1 MPDAIAVR
9 DKLLKAEY
17 RIPTIT
23 AYNRLEATPRTTNFD
38 RSLKAEVRDAMWML
52 TRQFQFG
59 EFEGEDAASAVT
71 SQIVGEHTTMDRL
84 RFLKNSV
91 SVYDQSVPLETHAER
106 ETLTANLFL
115 AVQMGRYF
123 VKLMRANALDAS
135 LGTFIAKYTLTY
147 TIDHNDI
154 EGQLLLRAS
163 TGRVFDGFNLHRD
176 IQTPDGAG
184 TVFETW
190 LAGEGLAV
198 ASFKPLADAFVAW
211 HARNYS
217 QPINPADACWLP
229 SQLEYQFAVSSP
241 SVVERPQDSLIADQY
256 SEGHLDWYS
265 FDLDQQQK
273 IVLDPDPAPVAV
285 TEQYVSFIPAPIKFK
300 GMPLPRFWMME
311 DSQTDFGK
319 IDTSV
324 TGLLHLLLAEFG
336 LIYSNDWFM
345 LPYPLSIN
353 TVCEI
358 KNMVITDVFGQH
370 ILIRPAGRGS
380 ETSWHRWAMFHHT
393 DRNDGTRNTNVFY
406 LAPAITKALESD
418 PLEDVNMLRDEMANM
433 VWGVESTVP
442 SQAGRGVSGMEMARP
457 EVEPAPFVPVGD
469 TAAIRYVLGTTVP
482 ENWIPFIPVHIPG
495 SVSEI
500 RLQRARLPG
509 AKPPKGVLLNEAQP
523 VYFINEEEVPRSGIS
538 VQRSY
543 QRTRWLNGKTYLWI
557 GRRKETGK
565 GEGWSNLKFDQ
576 IDDILPT
583 GA

>member
-1 MPDAIAVR
+1 MPTV
-9 DKLLKAEY
+9 DKLFKAEY

-23 AYNRLEATPRTTNFD
+23 AYNRLEATPRSTNFD

-52 TRQFQFG
+52 TRQWQFG
-59 EFEGEDAASAVT
+59 EFQGEDAASAVT
-71 SQIVGEHTTMDRL
+71 AQIIGEHTSMDRV
-84 RFLKNSV
+84 RFPKNNV
-91 SVYDQSVPLETHAER
+91 SVYDQTVPLETHVER

-123 VKLMRANALDAS
+123 GKLMRANGLDAA
-135 LGTFIAKYTLTY
+135 LGKFVDKYPLTY
-147 TIDHNDI
+147 SIDRNDI
-154 EGQLLLRAS
+154 EGQLLLHAAV
-163 TGRVFDGFNLHRD
+163 GRVFDGFILHRD
-176 IQTPDGAG
+176 INTPDGAG
-184 TVFETW
+184 TVFESW
-190 LAGEGLAV
+190 LAGEGLSV
-198 ASFKPLADAFVAW
+198 GSFEPLERAFIAW
-211 HARNYS
+211 HKRNYS
-217 QPINPADACWLP
+217 QPANVADGCWLP
-229 SQLEYQFAVSSP
+229 SQLEYQFAVASP
-241 SVVERPQDSLIADQY
+241 SVAPGSQKALIADQY
-256 SEGHLDWYS
+256 AEGHLDWYS
-265 FDLDQQQK
+265 FDLDQRQQ
-273 IVLDPDPAPVAV
+273 IVLDPDPEPVAV
-285 TEQYVSFIPAPIKFK
+285 TEQYSSFIPAPIKFK

-358 KNMVITDVFGQH
+358 KNMVITDVFGEH
-370 ILIRPAGRGS
+370 VLIRPAGRGS

-393 DRNDGTRNTNVFY
+393 DRNNATRNTNIFY
-406 LAPAITKALESD
+406 LAPAITKGIESD
-418 PLEDVNMLRDEMANM
+418 PLEDVTMLRDEMANM

-442 SQAGRGVSGMEMARP
+442 SQAGRGVSGMEMARL
-457 EVEPAPFVPVGD
+457 ETEPVPFVPVGD
-469 TAAIRYVLGTTVP
+469 SAAIRYVLGTIVP
-482 ENWIPFIPVHIPG
+482 ENWIPFIPVHLPG
-495 SVSEI
+495 SDAEI

-543 QRTRWLNGKTYLWI
+543 QRTRWLNGRTYLWI

-576 IDDILPT
+576 IEDIHLN
-583 GA
+583 GD

>member
-1 MPDAIAVR
+1 MPDVIAVK

-38 RSLKAEVRDAMWML
+38 RSLKAEVRDALWML

-84 RFLKNSV
+84 RFLKNGV
-91 SVYDQSVPLETHAER
+91 SAYDQSVPLETHAER

-123 VKLMRANALDAS
+123 VKLMRANALDGS
-135 LGTFIAKYTLTY
+135 LDKFIAKYTLTY
-147 TIDHNDI
+147 TIDRNDI

-163 TGRVFDGFNLHRD
+163 AGRVFDGFNLHRD
-176 IQTPDGAG
+176 ILTPDGGG
-184 TVFETW
+184 TAFETW
-190 LAGEGLAV
+190 LTSQGLAI
-198 ASFKPLADAFVAW
+198 APFKPLTDAFVAW

-217 QPINPADACWLP
+217 QPINAADACWLP

-241 SVVERPQDSLIADQY
+241 AVVGRPQDNLIADQY
-256 SEGHLDWYS
+256 AEGHLDWYS

-285 TEQYVSFIPAPIKFK
+285 TEQYASFIPAPIKFK

-345 LPYPLSIN
+345 LPYPLTIN

-393 DRNDGTRNTNVFY
+393 DRNDSTRNTNVFY

-457 EVEPAPFVPVGD
+457 EVEPTPFVPVGD

-495 SVSEI
+495 SDTEI

-543 QRTRWLNGKTYLWI
+543 QRTRWLGGKTFLWI
-557 GRRKETGK
+557 GRRKETGQ
-565 GEGWSNLKFDQ
+565 GEGWSNLAFDQ
-576 IDDILPT
+576 ITDILP
-583 GA
+583 AAP

>member
-1 MPDAIAVR
+1 MPTI
-9 DKLLKAEY
+9 DKLFIADY

-23 AYNRLEATPRTTNFD
+23 AYNRLEATPRSTDFD

-52 TRQFQFG
+52 TRQWQFG
-59 EFEGEDAASAVT
+59 EFQGEDAASAVT
-71 SQIVGEHTTMDRL
+71 AQIIGEHTAMDRV
-84 RFLKNSV
+84 RFPKDSV
-91 SVYDQSVPLETHAER
+91 IGYDETVPLETHVER
-106 ETLTANLFL
+106 ETLRDNLFL

-123 VKLMRANALDAS
+123 VKLMRANGLDAA
-135 LGTFIAKYTLTY
+135 LGKFVDNYPLTY
-147 TIDHNDI
+147 PIDRNDI
-154 EGQLLLRAS
+154 EGQLLLHAAA
-163 TGRVFDGFNLHRD
+163 GRVFNGFSLHRD
-176 IQTPDGAG
+176 INTPDGAG
-184 TVFETW
+184 TVFESW
-190 LAGEGLAV
+190 LASEGLSV
-198 ASFKPLADAFVAW
+198 ASFKPLESAFVAW
-211 HARNYS
+211 HERNYS
-217 QPINPADACWLP
+217 QPANVADACWLP
-229 SQLEYQFAVSSP
+229 SQLEYQFAAASP
-241 SVVERPQDSLIADQY
+241 SVADSQKTLIADQY

-265 FDLDQQQK
+265 FDLDQRQQ
-273 IVLDPDPAPVAV
+273 IVLDPEPEPVAV
-285 TEQYVSFIPAPIKFK
+285 TEQYSSFIPAPIKFK

-358 KNMVITDVFGQH
+358 KNMVITDVFGEH
-370 ILIRPAGRGS
+370 VLVRPAGRGS

-393 DRNDGTRNTNVFY
+393 DRNNATRNTNIFY
-406 LAPAITKALESD
+406 LAPAITKAIESD
-418 PLEDVNMLRDEMANM
+418 PLEDVTMLRDEMANM

-442 SQAGRGVSGMEMARP
+442 SQAGRGVSGMEMARL
-457 EVEPAPFVPVGD
+457 ETEPKPFVPVGD
-469 TAAIRYVLGTTVP
+469 SAAIRYVLGTTVP
-482 ENWIPFIPVHIPG
+482 ENWIPFIPVHLPG
-495 SVSEI
+495 SDAEI

-509 AKPPKGVLLNEAQP
+509 AKLPKGVLLNEAQP

-543 QRTRWLNGKTYLWI
+543 QRTRWLNGRTYLWI

-576 IDDILPT
+576 IEDIHPK
-583 GA
+583 GD

>member
-1 MPDAIAVR
+1 MPTL

-52 TRQFQFG
+52 TRQWQFG
-59 EFEGEDAASAVT
+59 EFQGEDAASAVT
-71 SQIVGEHTTMDRL
+71 AQIIGEHTAMDRV
-84 RFLKNSV
+84 RFPKDSV
-91 SVYDQSVPLETHAER
+91 IVYDESVPLETHVER

-123 VKLMRANALDAS
+123 VKLMRANGLDAA
-135 LGTFIAKYTLTY
+135 LGKFVAKYPLAY
-147 TIDHNDI
+147 SIDRNDI
-154 EGQLLLRAS
+154 EGQLLLHAAA
-163 TGRVFDGFNLHRD
+163 GRVFDGFTLHRD
-176 IQTPDGAG
+176 INTPDGGG
-184 TVFETW
+184 TCSNRGWRAKDCRSPPLSLWRTP
-190 LAGEGLAV
+190 LSPGTSGTT
-198 ASFKPLADAFVAW
+198 ASRPIDA
-211 HARNYS
+211 
-217 QPINPADACWLP
+217 ADACWLP
-229 SQLEYQFAVSSP
+229 SQLEYQFAVASP
-241 SVVERPQDSLIADQY
+241 SVARPQKTLIADQY

-265 FDLDQQQK
+265 FDLDQRQQ

-285 TEQYVSFIPAPIKFK
+285 TEQYSSFIPAPIKFK

-370 ILIRPAGRGS
+370 VLVRPAGRGS
-380 ETSWHRWAMFHHT
+380 ETSWHRWAMFHQT
-393 DRNDGTRNTNVFY
+393 DRNDATRNTNIFY

-418 PLEDVNMLRDEMANM
+418 PLEDVTMLRDEMANM

-442 SQAGRGVSGMEMARP
+442 SQAGRGVSGMEMARL
-457 EVEPAPFVPVGD
+457 ETEPKPFVPVGD
-469 TAAIRYVLGTTVP
+469 SAAIRYVLGTIVP
-482 ENWIPFIPVHIPG
+482 ENWIPFIPSICLGATPRFAC
-495 SVSEI
+495 SVPDC
-500 RLQRARLPG
+500 RARSRLR
-509 AKPPKGVLLNEAQP
+509 VCC
-523 VYFINEEEVPRSGIS
+523 
-538 VQRSY
+538 
-543 QRTRWLNGKTYLWI
+543 
-557 GRRKETGK
+557 
-565 GEGWSNLKFDQ
+565 
-576 IDDILPT
+576 
-583 GA
+583 